1 MLLGYTSLEGATVLD
16 LRMKE
21 FVPDLQAR
29 PIVGVIEDYYS
40 GHISKGVRPML
51 FMVSPTMRGDVYQIA
66 CQPGRL
72 PQVIVLSAE
81 AGKGSIWHGK
91 LSVFVAEGR
100 CAEVV

>member
-1 MLLGYTSLEGATVLD
+1 
-16 LRMKE
+16 MKE

-66 CQPGRL
+66 CQPGKL
-72 PQVIVLSAE
+72 SQVIDYLRKP
-81 AGKGSIWHGK
+81 GKGSLWDGK
-91 LSVFVAEGR
+91 LSVFVAEG
-100 CAEVV
+100 